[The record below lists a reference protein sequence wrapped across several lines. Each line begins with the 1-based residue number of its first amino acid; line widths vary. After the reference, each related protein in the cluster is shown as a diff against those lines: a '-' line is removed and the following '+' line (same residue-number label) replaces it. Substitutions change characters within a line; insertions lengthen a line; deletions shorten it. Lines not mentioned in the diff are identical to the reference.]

1 MKKFWTIKK
10 EGYVLQ
16 WKLKKYFEEVNGVV
30 SISSESGKRY
40 KRRSLFQ
47 EIRKTRKTRKTR
59 CQKIRNSGISIKSGF
74 IYQLRKI
81 STFQEL
87 DR

>member
-1 MKKFWTIKK
+1 M
-10 EGYVLQ
+10 
-16 WKLKKYFEEVNGVV
+16 LKSQNEQDNE
-30 SISSESGKRY
+30 ICLPQRY

-47 EIRKTRKTRKTR
+47 EIRKTRNTRKTR

-87 DR
+87 DRELMLGQI